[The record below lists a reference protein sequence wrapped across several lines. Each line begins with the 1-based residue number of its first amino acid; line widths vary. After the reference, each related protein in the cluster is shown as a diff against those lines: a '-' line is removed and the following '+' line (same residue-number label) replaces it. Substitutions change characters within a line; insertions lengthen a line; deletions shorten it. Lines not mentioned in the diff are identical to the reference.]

1 MSGMAARQRVLFVC
15 LHNSARSQMAEGM
28 LRAWAPDRFEVR
40 SAGTEARGVRP
51 EAIAVMAEIGIN
63 IAEHQSKTIE
73 RFVGE
78 RWDHLIT
85 VCDESVEACPHVPGA
100 VATEHWQF
108 NDPSAAP
115 GDEAAR
121 LVAFRRVRNEIAA
134 RVRAF
139 TER

>member
-1 MSGMAARQRVLFVC
+1 MTTRQRVLFVC

-28 LRAWAPDRFEVR
+28 LRAWADERFEVH

-51 EAIAVMAEIGIN
+51 EAIVVMAEIGID
-63 IAEHQSKTIE
+63 IGAQRSKTIE

-78 RWDHLIT
+78 SWDQLIT

-100 VATEHWQF
+100 MATEHWSF
-108 NDPSAAP
+108 EDPSAVT

-121 LVAFRRVRNEIAA
+121 LAAFRRVRDEIAA
-134 RVRAF
+134 KVRAVA
-139 TER
+139 EG

>member
-1 MSGMAARQRVLFVC
+1 MTTRQRVLFVC

-28 LRAWAPDRFEVR
+28 LRAWADDRFEVH

-51 EAIAVMAEIGIN
+51 EAIVVMAEIGID
-63 IAEHQSKTIE
+63 IGAQRSKTIE

-78 RWDHLIT
+78 SWDQLIT

-100 VATEHWQF
+100 MATEHWSF
-108 NDPSAAP
+108 EDPSAVT

-121 LVAFRRVRNEIAA
+121 LAAFRRVRDEIAA
-134 RVRAF
+134 KVRAVA
-139 TER
+139 EG